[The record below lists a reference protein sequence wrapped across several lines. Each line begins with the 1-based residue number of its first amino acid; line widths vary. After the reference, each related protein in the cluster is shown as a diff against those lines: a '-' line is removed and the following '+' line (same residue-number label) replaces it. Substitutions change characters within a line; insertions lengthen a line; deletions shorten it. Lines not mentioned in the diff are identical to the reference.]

1 MTPRRQAPAPDP
13 SSSRPRFG
21 ADDLAQF
28 RARLEALRAEQAPPT
43 AETVYQAYTDGACIG
58 NPSGPGGWGALF
70 ARYGGGEDLA
80 ELWGHLSSTSN
91 NRAEILG
98 VLAALEWAPARST
111 LFLYAD
117 SQYTL
122 NVLSGAFKARANL
135 DLWTAVRRAIAEK
148 GLTIHPE
155 WVRGHAGNPGNERAD
170 RLAMLG
176 ALKGDRRRVVGLDAP
191 LVLPGGETELAAEA
205 RRPPRL
211 GRTPDHLPP
220 ELVGL
225 APRGHWEASFLQSV
239 ARQLRAG
246 RALSQKQQAVVERIR
261 RRAPGAPADGS

>member
-1 MTPRRQAPAPDP
+1 MTPRRQAPDP
-13 SSSRPRFG
+13 SSRSPRFG

-28 RARLEALRAEQAPPT
+28 RTRLEALRAEQVPPT
-43 AETVYQAYTDGACIG
+43 GETVYQAYTDGACIG
-58 NPSGPGGWGALF
+58 NPSGPGGWGTLF
-70 ARYGGGEDLA
+70 ARYGGGDDLA
-80 ELWGHLSSTSN
+80 ELWGHLSSTTN
-91 NRAEILG
+91 NRAEILA
-98 VLAALEWAPARST
+98 VLAALEWAPPHST

-122 NVLSGAFKARANL
+122 NVLSGVFKARANL
-135 DLWTAVRRAIAEK
+135 DLWTDVRRVMAEK
-148 GLTIHPE
+148 GLTVHPE

-191 LVLPGGETELAAEA
+191 LVPPTMETELAAEA
-205 RRPPRL
+205 RRSPRP
-211 GRTPDHLPP
+211 GRPADQPPP
-220 ELVGL
+220 ELAGL
-225 APRGHWEASFLQSV
+225 APRGHWETSFLQSV

-261 RRAPGAPADGS
+261 SRAPGDPASGT